1 MFCFYAQA
9 SLQISYEFML
19 RGLYFFTPRNVLAFG
34 GLIIAF
40 FI

>member
-34 GLIIAF
+34 ELIRAYLV
-40 FI
+40 